1 MKRLFPLML
10 AGLCAAASLLSCQ
23 KDISSEAPVSD
34 EMTIQFAADPVET
47 RATFTAPE
55 GTSYPVIWT
64 ANDKEAKVSLN
75 FAKEVTAKIE
85 PAADGK
91 TARFV
96 AKISA
101 PSPAPADYTFYL
113 ISPASA
119 VTANFNASYS
129 SATVTVPAVQTPLAA
144 SPDEAA
150 MILVGASAKLPALT
164 ETVPVSFK
172 HFTAYGKLALK
183 NLSLGSATVLSVEL
197 TADAPMAG
205 KWYYYPEAP
214 ETSKAATETDG
225 GKITLL
231 TSATEDIWFA
241 SAPVDLSG
249 KKLTVTVKTDA
260 GAYTRTVTLPA
271 ERKLESGK
279 IALLSVD
286 MASAQF
292 RAAQVFERIRS
303 TDELVTNAKVV
314 IAAIDPKLNFAVSST
329 DKGNNRAEA
338 RIDRVGDKIYVS
350 DDDVEVF
357 RIGTGGATG
366 SYTLLATSPAA
377 PGYMIGAT
385 GSNYLKTSATATEF
399 ADWTVALKDNY
410 AVIQNVKSERL
421 IRYNKTNNI
430 FSTYAAGSNVKDSV
444 AVYRLSGV
452 TPKADPE
459 LKLENKTLTVS
470 VGSSAEIG
478 VEAKSSGKITYRS
491 DDETIA
497 TVDEDGMVLGVAPG
511 TCNVY
516 VTVAETDTY
525 DSATA
530 LCAVS
535 VKSVEAKTLPYAET
549 FNNTLGDFIVVDKML
564 PAGVTAVWT
573 PNSSGYAKGSA
584 HVGSSDY
591 EAESWLVSPA
601 VDLTTATQAALSFE
615 YICNFGAEASYGTQF
630 YLQVSENG
638 TDWTR
643 VNIAGLPTKG
653 SYTWYYGVVDLSAY
667 VGKTIKVA
675 FVYNSIGQTSALTI
689 ELRNL
694 KFDTTADGKISVES
708 DKLSLKTTD
717 APVNLNATV
726 NSGAALTYVSADPTV
741 ATVSDAGLVTPVAAG
756 KTTITITA
764 PAAGVFTAAEKTCE
778 VTVVNADDPIF
789 YTLDGTIRGG
799 TSNYAADSDIT
810 QNGVSWKVMANTD
823 ISPWRIGGK
832 TLTGADR
839 TVYNTTA
846 LAKDITKVVLSHGT
860 MDNITVNSVKLIVST
875 KADFSDPIDTLTG
888 PAAAADSQMTFAR
901 PEGHSWNNCYFKVVY
916 NVSVSGSS
924 NRFVQLKAIDFY
936 QK

>member
-23 KDISSEAPVSD
+23 KEISSEAPVSD

-271 ERKLESGK
+271 DRKLESGK

-314 IAAIDPKLNFAVSST
+314 IAAIDPKLNFAVSSA

-338 RIDRVGDKIYVS
+338 AINRVGDKIFVS

-357 RIGTGGATG
+357 RIGTGSATA
-366 SYTLLATSPAA
+366 SYTLQATSPTA
-377 PGYMIGAT
+377 PGYMVGV
-385 GSNYLKTSATATEF
+385 SDQNYFKTSATATEF
-399 ADWTVALKDNY
+399 ADWTVTLKDNY
-410 AVIQNVKSERL
+410 AFIQNVKSERL
-421 IRYNKTNNI
+421 IRYNKKNNI
-430 FSTYAAGSNVKDSV
+430 FSTYAANSTAVRDSV
-444 AVYRLSGV
+444 AIYRLVGV

-459 LKLENKTLTVS
+459 LKLGKTSLELTVGAT
-470 VGSSAEIG
+470 VEID
-478 VEAKSSGKITYRS
+478 VERKSTGAVSMRS
-491 DDETIA
+491 EDETIA
-497 TVDEDGMVLGVAPG
+497 TVDEDGMILGVAPG
-511 TCNVY
+511 MCRIF

-530 LCAVS
+530 ICTVK
-535 VKSVEAKTLPYAET
+535 VKSTEAKTLPYAET
-549 FNNTLGDFIVVDKML
+549 FNNTLGDFVVEHKTL
-564 PAGVTAVWT
+564 PEGLTYVWN
-573 PNSSGYAKGSA
+573 PNSGYAKASG
-584 HVGSSDY
+584 HTSSKEY
-591 EAESWLVSPA
+591 EAEDWLVSPA

-615 YICNFGAEASYGTQF
+615 YVTNFGDATNYASQF
-630 YLQVSENG
+630 YLQINNG
-638 TDWTR
+638 TEWTR
-643 VNIAGLPTKG
+643 VDIAGLPTKG
-653 SYTWYYGVVDLSAY
+653 SYTWYYGVVDLAAY
-667 VGKTIKVA
+667 LGKTIKVA
-675 FVYNSIGQTSALTI
+675 LVYNSIGQSASAPTI
-689 ELRNL
+689 EVRNL
-694 KFDTTADGKISVES
+694 KFDTAAESRISVKDKISLTLGGDPV
-708 DKLSLKTTD
+708 SLG
-717 APVNLNATV
+717 ATV
-726 NSGAALTYVSADPTV
+726 NSGATLEYVSSNTAAV
-741 ATVSDAGLVTPVAAG
+741 TVSDAGMLTPVAAG
-756 KTTITITA
+756 TSTITIKA
-764 PAAGVFTAAEKTCE
+764 PAKGVYSAATATCE
-778 VTVVNADDPIF
+778 VTVVDPSAIGAV
-789 YTLDGTIRGG
+789 YALYSGDLTEGDYVIVYDG
-799 TSNYAADSDIT
+799 AA
-810 QNGVSWKVMANTD
+810 M
-823 ISPWRIGGK
+823 
-832 TLTGADR
+832 
-839 TVYNTTA
+839 NTT
-846 LAKDITKVVLSHGT
+846 V
-860 MDNITVNSVKLIVST
+860 
-875 KADFSDPIDTLTG
+875 
-888 PAAAADSQMTFAR
+888 
-901 PEGHSWNNCYFKVVY
+901 
-916 NVSVSGSS
+916 SS
-924 NRFVQLKAIDFY
+924 NRLQFASPSIADGKIGDPDESIVWHIAKDGDFWTIYNAKAEKYAASTGSRNQATVSATLDDKARWTVTGTSTYDFENKQNKANSVNAILRKNGTY
-936 QK
+936 GFACYAASTGGALSLYKKQ